1 MKVFITGIAGFVGAG
16 LARTLLEDGAEVS
29 GLVRADSDLWRFE
42 EIKSGLDLRI
52 GDLCNKKDVFE
63 VISSVKPTVVFHL
76 GSYGAYPRK
85 QSDPEKILETSVH
98 GTLHVLLAA
107 KKAGV
112 GIVVNTGSSSE
123 YGTKDHPMEEGEILA
138 PNSYYAVG
146 KAAQTHLCQH
156 FARMEG
162 LPVITLRLFSV
173 YGPFEEA
180 SRLVPTAIAHA
191 LAGSDVPI
199 AHPDIARDFIY
210 LSDVLEAYKRA
221 GNMPELGGEVI
232 NVGTGVQ
239 HTLRD
244 IYEAVVRETG
254 SSSKMKV
261 DVYETQAFDTNMWVA
276 DVSKMRSKL
285 GLTPKYSLEDGMRET
300 VTWFSSYA
308 HVYKK

>member
-1 MKVFITGIAGFVGAG
+1 MK
-16 LARTLLEDGAEVS
+16 
-29 GLVRADSDLWRFE
+29 
-42 EIKSGLDLRI
+42 EIKSRLDLRI